1 MSESTT
7 DLGSRRGLPRA
18 ETRCPACGQPLARL
32 VRGRCPL
39 CDYPVEDEPVTG
51 QDRTPYAQSGHYG
64 RRAWWAMCKW
74 IWGAGAGRLAH
85 LALMQSSPASRRFGR
100 VNAALVVLTVAGCW
114 LWLSGWHAVRV
125 LPGTVDGEALTPSG
139 KGWLLLALA
148 SGEAPAR
155 VGPPRAGH
163 TVSWWWNPP
172 RALLGSVLA
181 FVGGLVLAWL
191 LLAILRTGVERS
203 LRRRY
208 RGQERLAA
216 AVRYST
222 AWALPLIPAGLI
234 LLPLPIC
241 RLAAVA
247 GWPVQPPETF
257 LYVPAAVVAA
267 FGLLMWWFGLIR
279 TASTVPVRTRGRVVL
294 FCGLSM
300 PLIAAALAAG
310 SFVALLRLQ
319 DLLARMLQ
327 LQW

>member
-85 LALMQSSPASRRFGR
+85 LALMQSSAASRRFGR
-100 VNAALVVLTVAGCW
+100 VNAALVVLTVAVCW

-125 LPGTVDGEALTPSG
+125 LPGTEDGEALTPSG
-139 KGWLLLALA
+139 KGWLLLAPT
-148 SGEAPAR
+148 SGEAPAPA
-155 VGPPRAGH
+155 GPPQGGRI
-163 TVSWWWNPP
+163 VSWWWNPP
-172 RALLGSVLA
+172 QALLGSFLA
-181 FVGGLVLAWL
+181 FAGGVILAWL
-191 LLAILRTGVERS
+191 LLAILRAGVERS

-208 RGQERLAA
+208 RGQERLGAA
-216 AVRYST
+216 LRYST
-222 AWALPLIPAGLI
+222 AWAVPLIPAGLI
-234 LLPLPIC
+234 LLPLPLC

-247 GWPVQPPETF
+247 GWRVQPPETF
-257 LYVPAAVVAA
+257 VYVPAAVVAA
-267 FGLLMWWFGLIR
+267 FGVLMWWFGLIR
-279 TASTVPVRTRGRVVL
+279 TASTVPVRTRSRVVL
-294 FCGLSM
+294 FCGLWM
-300 PLIAAALAAG
+300 PLIGAVLAAG

-319 DLLARMLQ
+319 DMLTRVLR